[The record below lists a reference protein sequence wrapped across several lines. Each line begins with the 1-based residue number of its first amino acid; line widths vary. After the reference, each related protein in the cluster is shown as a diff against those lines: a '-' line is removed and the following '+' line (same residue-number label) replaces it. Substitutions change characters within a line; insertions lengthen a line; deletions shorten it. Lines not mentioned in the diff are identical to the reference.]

1 MEKEGKENAY
11 RMISRPRV
19 LAGMSDPKSPT
30 LTSIIVRAPDVKI
43 PFWFSKEVEA
53 EKLEHQL
60 RINSEE
66 WVKMLLKYL
75 KRYGVPEKY
84 LFEMEDLIE
93 MKNMPKVTRCMAMLA
108 KMVTIFDNYKSFT
121 DIFKESE
128 HFSFW
133 DLQAFYV

>member
-1 MEKEGKENAY
+1 
-11 RMISRPRV
+11 
-19 LAGMSDPKSPT
+19 
-30 LTSIIVRAPDVKI
+30 
-43 PFWFSKEVEA
+43 
-53 EKLEHQL
+53 
-60 RINSEE
+60 
-66 WVKMLLKYL
+66 MLLKYL
-75 KRYGVPEKY
+75 KRYGVPDKY

-128 HFSFW
+128 QFSFW